1 MYGVTMRMASGWT
14 VGTYE
19 RTVPTALYA
28 LQKVV
33 LVDDRL
39 PDTQVP
45 VRCHSRGNSQA
56 VPVWAVT
63 AVRSVKGLVWS
74 GCATFVR
81 CASCSI
87 GIRHG
92 M

>member
-1 MYGVTMRMASGWT
+1 MYGVTLRIGGRLACLSALTNGADQ
-14 VGTYE
+14 
-19 RTVPTALYA
+19 TALYA

-45 VRCHSRGNSQA
+45 VRCHSRSNSQA

-63 AVRSVKGLVWS
+63 AVCTVNGLVWL
-74 GCATFVR
+74 CYVR